1 MADQCKECGAE
12 LLPRQRFCRQCG
24 VPVARPLPEEIRTKV
39 FQPEKREDA
48 STLTTPLAA
57 SPVTDKVSQ
66 QPTAYSSPQS
76 QHAGVPPASLSPK
89 RSSWRRFLPLLLVGL
104 IAGLLAG
111 LLLAWM
117 SRRSATQSI
126 GPTDGPVKVVV
137 NNSGQAVMNGDG
149 ALVRNDKTVITRSYP
164 LGDNAT
170 VSLTNITGNIT
181 IEGWDQPQAEVRVT
195 KEGGSE
201 QDRQAVQIKLNSS
214 NDLLSLETSPT
225 RSSPVET
232 HYELKLPTHVRAVK
246 IKSAD
251 SAVKLSQMTGAITV
265 SVQGSS
271 IELKD
276 ISGAVRTKIVKG
288 ETKATLSQNPGEP
301 QELSSISGDIE
312 LRLDGDIHAD
322 IIAETIDGEI
332 EADDD
337 LELKIEKRVV
347 GQSATVRIG
356 RGGVAVRIKT
366 INGDIRIKK

>member
-24 VPVARPLPEEIRTKV
+24 IPVARPFPKDILPQPS
-39 FQPEKREDA
+39 QPETEGSA
-48 STLTTPLAA
+48 STLTTPLAS
-57 SPVTDKVSQ
+57 SPVTDKVSL

-76 QHAGVPPASLSPK
+76 QGAGVPPASTSPK
-89 RSSWRRFLPLLLVGL
+89 RSLRRRFLPLLLVGL
-104 IAGLLAG
+104 IGGLLAG

-117 SRRSATQSI
+117 LRRSGTQSV
-126 GPTDGPVKVVV
+126 GPTTGHVKVV
-137 NNSGQAVMNGDG
+137 NNHTDQAVMSEDG
-149 ALVRNDKTVITRSYP
+149 ARVSDNKTVITGSYP
-164 LGDNAT
+164 LGDDAT

-214 NDLLSLETSPT
+214 KDLLSLETSPT
-225 RSSPVET
+225 RSGPVET
-232 HYELKLPTHVRAVK
+232 HYEIKLPSHVRAVE

-251 SAVKLSQMTGAITV
+251 SAVKLSQMTGAITI

-276 ISGAVRTKIVKG
+276 ISGAASTKIVKG
-288 ETKATLSQNPGEP
+288 ETKVTLNKSPGEP

-312 LRLDGDIHAD
+312 LRLDGDINAD
-322 IIAETIDGEI
+322 IVAETIDGEI
-332 EADDD
+332 KADDD
-337 LELKIEKRVV
+337 LEMKTEKRTM

-356 RGGVAVRIKT
+356 RGGVALRIKT